1 LGLLR
6 GRPRHGDA
14 CAVERAADALHC
26 RWIDAEPR
34 SAMTRMPGRPGVA
47 RASRIRPTK
56 PLPLAPGPRKSGADA
71 FLNHGALELGK
82 YAHHLKH
89 RLAGRRRGV
98 EPPLQQLFPV
108 PMFPYPAMIKG
119 VLGVGIVPSNFTG
132 ATALTATGR
141 ASEITA
147 MSFAVDA
154 ASKAWTNVLVI
165 PNTVRSWSEKR

>member
-1 LGLLR
+1 
-6 GRPRHGDA
+6 
-14 CAVERAADALHC
+14 
-26 RWIDAEPR
+26 
-34 SAMTRMPGRPGVA
+34 
-47 RASRIRPTK
+47 
-56 PLPLAPGPRKSGADA
+56 
-71 FLNHGALELGK
+71 
-82 YAHHLKH
+82 
-89 RLAGRRRGV
+89 
-98 EPPLQQLFPV
+98 
-108 PMFPYPAMIKG
+108 MFPYPAMIKG